1 MMNLLR
7 SGFLIFGDRA
17 KMKIEK
23 YSSTY
28 IKLKK
33 KEKVS
38 FGKIEYEKKTQ
49 EVFNY

>member
-17 KMKIEK
+17 KMKFEK

-33 KEKVS
+33 RKR
-38 FGKIEYEKKTQ
+38 
-49 EVFNY
+49 